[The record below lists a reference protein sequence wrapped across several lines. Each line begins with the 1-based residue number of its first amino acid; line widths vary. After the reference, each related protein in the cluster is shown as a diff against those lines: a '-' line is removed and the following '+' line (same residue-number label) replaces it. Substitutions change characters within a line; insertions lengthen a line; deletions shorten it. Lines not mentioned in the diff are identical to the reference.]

1 MSGSAKLT
9 PVATDLRERHK
20 AELAEK
26 RREGYEAGRKE
37 GEKAAEA
44 RYADRLD
51 AARVEHA
58 QEIARLDERHKAND
72 VEIRGAAYWRGK
84 VIGAVGGLVIG
95 CFLTVVTGA
104 LMFQQ
109 NERALQAGA
118 DVAQGGMT
126 AGLAV
131 DALREGA
138 AQPEQPE

>member
-1 MSGSAKLT
+1 MSAIGNPAA
-9 PVATDLRERHK
+9 VQAAAARRDQWGRERY
-20 AELAEK
+20 EQG
-26 RREGYEAGRKE
+26 RRDGEAQ
-37 GEKAAEA
+37 ADA

-51 AARVEHA
+51 AARQEHL

-72 VEIRGAAYWRGK
+72 IEIRGAAYWRGK

-118 DVAQGGMT
+118 NVAQGGMT
-126 AGLAV
+126 AGLAI
-131 DALREGA
+131 DALQQGA
-138 AQPEQPE
+138 EQ